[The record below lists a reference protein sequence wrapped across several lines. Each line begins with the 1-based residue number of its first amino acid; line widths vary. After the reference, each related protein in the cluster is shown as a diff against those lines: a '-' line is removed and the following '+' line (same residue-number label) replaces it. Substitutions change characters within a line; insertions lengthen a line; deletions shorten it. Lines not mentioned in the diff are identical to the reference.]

1 MFPKKR
7 AIAALF
13 ASTALALTA
22 CGSGGEETAPEA
34 TESFDPQ
41 AAVSLNFT
49 WWGNDDRAA
58 RYEQLI
64 AAFNEEYPNIEI
76 NGTFTDFPSYWEKKQ
91 TEAAGGGLPDVWQ
104 FSDSYLRQYADLVEA
119 VRSGRLPAVT
129 AQDGR
134 DAVELITAAY
144 ESSRTGREIGV
155 AGSRP

>member
-58 RYEQLI
+58 RYDTV
-64 AAFNEEYPNIEI
+64 AAVLTAWLPFV
-76 NGTFTDFPSYWEKKQ
+76 FVL
-91 TEAAGGGLPDVWQ
+91 AAL
-104 FSDSYLRQYADLVEA
+104 
-119 VRSGRLPAVT
+119 
-129 AQDGR
+129 
-134 DAVELITAAY
+134 AATH
-144 ESSRTGREIGV
+144 S
-155 AGSRP
+155 